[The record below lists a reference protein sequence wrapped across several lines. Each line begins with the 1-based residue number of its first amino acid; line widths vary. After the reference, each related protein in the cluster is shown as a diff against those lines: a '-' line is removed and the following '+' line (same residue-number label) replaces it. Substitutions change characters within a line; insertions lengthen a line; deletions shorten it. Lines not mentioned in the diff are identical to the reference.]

1 MPNSNRPRPVVLCV
15 LDGWGFREDAADN
28 AVTRAKAPN
37 FREQW
42 ENAPHA
48 LLEASEE
55 FVGLPKGQI
64 GNSEVGHMNL
74 GAGRVIFQDL
84 PLIDH
89 SIASGDFAK
98 NPALL
103 DFITR
108 LKQSGGTC
116 HIMGLAS
123 PGGVH
128 AHQDHMVALAREVT
142 KAGVPVAMH
151 AFLDGRDVPPQSAA
165 EQIAKFIADL
175 RAIDLRTIGKAKLST
190 LCGRYY
196 AMDRDKRWE

>member
-1 MPNSNRPRPVVLCV
+1 MTDANRPRPVVLCV
-15 LDGWGFREDAADN
+15 LDGWGFREDAEDN
-28 AVTRAKAPN
+28 AITRAKGPN
-37 FREQW
+37 FNKAWKEC
-42 ENAPHA
+42 PHA

-84 PLIDH
+84 PLIDRA
-89 SIASGDFAK
+89 IANNELGP
-98 NPALL
+98 NPALQDL
-103 DFITR
+103 IAK
-108 LKQSGGTC
+108 LKKSGGAC

-142 KAGVPVAMH
+142 KAGVPVVM
-151 AFLDGRDVPPQSAA
+151 
-165 EQIAKFIADL
+165 
-175 RAIDLRTIGKAKLST
+175 
-190 LCGRYY
+190 
-196 AMDRDKRWE
+196 

>member
-1 MPNSNRPRPVVLCV
+1 MAEFKRPRPVVLCV

-28 AVTRAKAPN
+28 AVTRANAPV
-37 FREQW
+37 FRKYW
-42 ENAPHA
+42 TSSPHA

-84 PLIDH
+84 PMIDRAIGKGELTSNATLQTLI
-89 SIASGDFAK
+89 AK
-98 NPALL
+98 
-103 DFITR
+103 
-108 LKQSGGTC
+108 LKKSGGIC

-128 AHQDHMVALAREVT
+128 AHQDHMTALAGEVA
-142 KAGVPVAMH
+142 KAGIAVAVH

-165 EQIAKFIADL
+165 DQIAKFRADL
-175 RAIDLRTIGKAKLST
+175 AKIKGVKLST

-196 AMDRDKRWE
+196 AMD

>member
-84 PLIDH
+84 PMIDNA
-89 SIASGDFAK
+89 IAKGELAS
-98 NPALL
+98 NPALQKL
-103 DFITR
+103 IAV
-108 LKQSGGTC
+108 LKKSGG
-116 HIMGLAS
+116 
-123 PGGVH
+123 
-128 AHQDHMVALAREVT
+128 
-142 KAGVPVAMH
+142 
-151 AFLDGRDVPPQSAA
+151 
-165 EQIAKFIADL
+165 
-175 RAIDLRTIGKAKLST
+175 
-190 LCGRYY
+190 
-196 AMDRDKRWE
+196 

>member
-1 MPNSNRPRPVVLCV
+1 MAETKRPRPVVLCV

-28 AVTRAKAPN
+28 AITRAKAPN
-37 FREQW
+37 FNEAW
-42 ENAPHA
+42 KNSPHA

-84 PLIDH
+84 PLIDRA
-89 SIASGDFAK
+89 IANNELAG
-98 NPALL
+98 NPPLQEL
-103 DFITR
+103 IKK
-108 LKQSGGTC
+108 LKQSKGTC
-116 HIMGLAS
+116 HILGLTS

-142 KAGVPVAMH
+142 
-151 AFLDGRDVPPQSAA
+151 
-165 EQIAKFIADL
+165 
-175 RAIDLRTIGKAKLST
+175 
-190 LCGRYY
+190 
-196 AMDRDKRWE
+196 

>member
-1 MPNSNRPRPVVLCV
+1 MAETKRPRPVVLCV
-15 LDGWGFREDAADN
+15 LDGFGMREDAADN

-37 FREQW
+37 FRSAW
-42 ENAPHA
+42 ENCPHA

-55 FVGLPKGQI
+55 YVGLPKGQI

-84 PLIDH
+84 PLIDRA
-89 SIASGDFAK
+89 IASGEFGK

-103 DFITR
+103 AFIEK
-108 LKQSGGTC
+108 LKQSKGTC

-128 AHQDHMVALAREVT
+128 
-142 KAGVPVAMH
+142 
-151 AFLDGRDVPPQSAA
+151 
-165 EQIAKFIADL
+165 
-175 RAIDLRTIGKAKLST
+175 
-190 LCGRYY
+190 
-196 AMDRDKRWE
+196 